1 VYEKFF
7 RWLGYGDAIDPMVDA
22 WRGGDRQK
30 ALELAPADLI
40 EDVFVLGDA
49 AAQRARLEAYV
60 EKGVNTPVLLIVP
73 ASGTPAGGYGELV
86 ESLAPA

>member
-1 VYEKFF
+1 
-7 RWLGYGDAIDPMVDA
+7 MVEA
-22 WRGGDRQK
+22 WRAGDRGK

-40 EDVFVLGDA
+40 EDVFVLGEPA
-49 AAQRARLEAYV
+49 EQRERLEAYV

-73 ASGTPAGGYGELV
+73 GSGLPEGGYGALV